1 MKRDP
6 PDVLVLR
13 GKPHGISSREYAR
26 ALDERL
32 PANVTVEAAKTP
44 AEERAMITDTPVVT
58 GGDIGDGLLSAADEL
73 ALFACTAAGY
83 EHLPVEPMAESGIA
97 VTNAAGVHGPNIAE
111 HVLGSFLAFA
121 RGFFRARRQQAR
133 HEWRGFQSRELDG
146 TRVVIVGMGA
156 IGQSIVD
163 RLAGF
168 DVTTA
173 GVRYTPEKG
182 GPTDEVYGFGDIHE
196 ALAGAEY
203 VAIATPLTD
212 ETRGLIGTDELA
224 TLPPSAVL
232 VNVARG
238 PIVETDALV
247 EAVQANHLRGVAL
260 DVTDPEPLPNDH
272 PLWDFE
278 NVFITPHTSGH
289 TPEYFDRLAD
299 IVAPNVEIVLG
310 DGDLADLENRVV

>member
-1 MKRDP
+1 MNS

-13 GKPHGISSREYAR
+13 EKPHGIPGQEYAK
-26 ALDERL
+26 ALQERL
-32 PANVTVEAAKTP
+32 GETATVRAAQTP
-44 AEERAMITDTPVVT
+44 AQEREAIATAPIVS
-58 GGDIGDGLLSAADEL
+58 GGHFDESLLSDAE
-73 ALFACTAAGY
+73 ALEYFACMYAGY
-83 EHLPVEPMAESGIA
+83 EHLPLERMQDRDIA

-111 HVLGSFLAFA
+111 HVIGSFLAFA
-121 RGFFRARRQQAR
+121 RGFFRARRQQQH

-146 TRVVIVGMGA
+146 SRVAIVGMGA
-156 IGQSIVD
+156 IGQAIAK

-168 DVTTA
+168 DVTTV

-182 GPTDEVYGFGDIHE
+182 GPTDEIYGLDEIHQ
-196 ALAGAEY
+196 ALADAAY
-203 VAIATPLTD
+203 VAVASPLT
-212 ETRGLIGTDELA
+212 EATRGLIGPEELQ

-247 EAVQANHLRGVAL
+247 EALRANHLRGAAL

-278 NVFITPHTSGH
+278 NVFITPHMSGH
-289 TPEYFDRLAD
+289 TPEYYERLAD
-299 IVAPNVEIVLG
+299 IVAPNVDSILHKGTPESMQ
-310 DGDLADLENRVV
+310 NRVV

>member
-1 MKRDP
+1 MTS

-13 GKPHGISSREYAR
+13 EKPHGLPGQKYAAALQERLGEVATVQAAQTPAQEREAIATAPIVSGGHFDESLLADAD
-26 ALDERL
+26 ALDY
-32 PANVTVEAAKTP
+32 
-44 AEERAMITDTPVVT
+44 
-58 GGDIGDGLLSAADEL
+58 
-73 ALFACTAAGY
+73 FACMYAGY
-83 EHLPVEPMAESGIA
+83 DHLPLEGMAERDIA

-121 RGFFRARRQQAR
+121 RRFFQARRQQR
-133 HEWRGFQSRELDG
+133 NHEWRGFQSRELAG
-146 TRVVIVGMGA
+146 SRVAIVGMGA
-156 IGQSIVD
+156 IGQAITE
-163 RLAGF
+163 RLQGF
-168 DVTTA
+168 DVTTV

-182 GPTDEVYGFGDIHE
+182 GPTDEVYGFAEIHQ

-203 VAIATPLTD
+203 VAIATPLT
-212 ETRGLIGTDELA
+212 EQTRGLIGAEELQ

-247 EAVQANHLRGVAL
+247 DALRANHLRGAAL
-260 DVTDPEPLPNDH
+260 DVTEPEPLPNDH

-289 TPEYFDRLAD
+289 TPDYYERLAD
-299 IVAPNVEIVLG
+299 IVAPNVESVLQENSPES
-310 DGDLADLENRVV
+310 LRNRVV